1 MSNLVKHVKICSA
14 SGDIRPQQQLMSTF
28 ASGSTYTCKRMC
40 TLLLRWVTSRHW
52 PMFIVGDP
60 EFLDIIKMLNPQAVT
75 PSRNTDTQDIKTM
88 YSMTKANMK
97 NMLQASIQFYCSP
110 ITILTG
116 ISEETKGAVHIALN
130 AWTNI
135 NMTVWLGITLYTVQE
150 DGYKKIPLDFIW

>member
-1 MSNLVKHVKICSA
+1 
-14 SGDIRPQQQLMSTF
+14 
-28 ASGSTYTCKRMC
+28 
-40 TLLLRWVTSRHW
+40 
-52 PMFIVGDP
+52 MFIVGDP

-116 ISEETKGAVHIALN
+116 ISEENKGSGAHCTQCLDKHQHDCV
-130 AWTNI
+130 AWYY
-135 NMTVWLGITLYTVQE
+135 TLYGAGGWLQE
-150 DGYKKIPLDFIW
+150 NPFGFHSVRFSPLASKL